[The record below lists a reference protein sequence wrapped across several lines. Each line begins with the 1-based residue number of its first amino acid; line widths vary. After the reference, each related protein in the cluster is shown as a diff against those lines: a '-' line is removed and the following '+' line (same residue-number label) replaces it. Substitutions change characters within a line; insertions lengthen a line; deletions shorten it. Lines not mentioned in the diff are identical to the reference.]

1 VGFVIY
7 LLQEPQNFIE
17 TVELKGLE
25 YTNDLQEENSAFSI
39 ILSSSL
45 KSKIKN
51 IFIAS
56 SISNNY
62 EDCSIIAYNTN
73 GDVIATVRLV
83 FMVSRI
89 QQFSE
94 NFIRDLLRAGLS
106 SVMQGKPLEV
116 PGFGAISAIFLLAR
130 GKSFYVVGD
139 AKMPANAFTC
149 DDGECV
155 TKMNPECDFTPD
167 CADKS
172 DEAHCCGSRPAVQ
185 SRIVGGVDAHQGE
198 LPWQVSLRFH
208 GLHTCGASIISDRWL
223 VSAAHCFEENDPK
236 EWTALVGASQT
247 KGDEVGSKVM
257 NIKSIV
263 VSPAYDPATTNNDV
277 SVLELE
283 SPLTFG
289 PFIQPICIPATSHVF
304 PPSQNCIVSGW
315 GALNEFSPSTLQK
328 AIVKIIDT
336 KECNRSSAYNGAVSD
351 LMMCAGF
358 LQGKVDSCQGDS
370 GGPLVCEGAPGKFFL
385 AGVVSWGVGCA
396 QINRPGVYSRITK
409 LRNWILK
416 HTDPSCGLRPALGP
430 QKIVGGVTARKGEWP
445 WIGSLQQHRLH
456 RCGATLIHNKWL
468 LTAAHCL
475 KDPSPTNWAV
485 SLGSVLR
492 SGAGALVIPIQ
503 RVVVHP
509 DFNGTRMD
517 HDVALLEL
525 AVPAPT
531 SYTIQTVCLPSP
543 VHRFLQNAECYI
555 AGWGS
560 MKEGN
565 LLQKAEVKIIEQAD
579 CQLSYGDALTPNM
592 MCAGLMEGGRDTCLG
607 DSGGPLTCRDLSGRW
622 FIAGVT
628 SWGHGCGRVGFPGV
642 YTRVTSVRKWI
653 SKYLPF

>member
-1 VGFVIY
+1 LRPLAY

-45 KSKIKN
+45 KSK
-51 IFIAS
+51 
-56 SISNNY
+56 
-62 EDCSIIAYNTN
+62 
-73 GDVIATVRLV
+73 
-83 FMVSRI
+83 VSLHY
-89 QQFSE
+89 S
-94 NFIRDLLRAGLS
+94 
-106 SVMQGKPLEV
+106 
-116 PGFGAISAIFLLAR
+116 
-130 GKSFYVVGD
+130 
-139 AKMPANAFTC
+139 TC
-149 DDGECV
+149 V
-155 TKMNPECDFTPD
+155 K
-167 CADKS
+167 
-172 DEAHCCGSRPAVQ
+172 

-223 VSAAHCFEENDPK
+223 VSAAHCFEN
-236 EWTALVGASQT
+236 QT

-315 GALNEFSPSTLQK
+315 GALNEFSCES
-328 AIVKIIDT
+328 ASIVKIIDT

-409 LRNWILK
+409 LRNWILNVWK
-416 HTDPSCGLRPALGP
+416 
-430 QKIVGGVTARKGEWP
+430 
-445 WIGSLQQHRLH
+445 
-456 RCGATLIHNKWL
+456 
-468 LTAAHCL
+468 CL
-475 KDPSPTNWAV
+475 
-485 SLGSVLR
+485 
-492 SGAGALVIPIQ
+492 
-503 RVVVHP
+503 
-509 DFNGTRMD
+509 
-517 HDVALLEL
+517 
-525 AVPAPT
+525 
-531 SYTIQTVCLPSP
+531 
-543 VHRFLQNAECYI
+543 
-555 AGWGS
+555 
-560 MKEGN
+560 
-565 LLQKAEVKIIEQAD
+565 
-579 CQLSYGDALTPNM
+579 
-592 MCAGLMEGGRDTCLG
+592 
-607 DSGGPLTCRDLSGRW
+607 
-622 FIAGVT
+622 
-628 SWGHGCGRVGFPGV
+628 
-642 YTRVTSVRKWI
+642 
-653 SKYLPF
+653 